1 MKTGKIIRRLVLAS
15 GICFVLVLLIKISFA
30 EVRHSLPV
38 LGDAS
43 SSLIS
48 PQMEREIGKDF
59 LRQIHS
65 SFHTVRDP
73 ILKYY
78 IKGHLR
84 DLAQHSELKENLQGI
99 VLIDSEQ
106 INAFAAPGGIVGI
119 NLGLM
124 LHARDIHEY
133 SAVMA
138 HELAHLS
145 QRHFARRVE
154 ESRAN
159 MLPTMASLIAAIG
172 IGMLGGSD
180 AGMAAISASQAVAQS
195 NALRYSRNR
204 EQEADRIGLATLHR
218 AGLDTGGMARMFERM
233 QRNYRFT
240 RMPPE
245 FLLTHPL
252 SETRIADAKSH
263 ARRYPENNADDSPDY
278 ALMRARAYLHYAKS
292 PESAIQHFTKNMED
306 SPDSIAAIYGLSLAN
321 SKAGRHK
328 KAIALG
334 KNILNSGLSK
344 ILSISCY
351 TELLIN
357 AEQFDL
363 AKKILVEHLKIN
375 PQNNA
380 MTSLFAD
387 LLTSS
392 EDYISAEK
400 VLEKQSQTQ
409 PNDVDVWFNLA
420 EVAGKAGNIVGVH
433 KARAEYFAL
442 HGAYQKAISHLEYA
456 KRLTSRT
463 NRSSNAKLDQRIT
476 DLRNALR
483 SARSS

>member
-240 RMPPE
+240 RMPPRV
-245 FLLTHPL
+245 P
-252 SETRIADAKSH
+252 
-263 ARRYPENNADDSPDY
+263 P
-278 ALMRARAYLHYAKS
+278 
-292 PESAIQHFTKNMED
+292 
-306 SPDSIAAIYGLSLAN
+306 
-321 SKAGRHK
+321 
-328 KAIALG
+328 
-334 KNILNSGLSK
+334 
-344 ILSISCY
+344 Y
-351 TELLIN
+351 T
-357 AEQFDL
+357 
-363 AKKILVEHLKIN
+363 
-375 PQNNA
+375 P
-380 MTSLFAD
+380 S
-387 LLTSS
+387 
-392 EDYISAEK
+392 
-400 VLEKQSQTQ
+400 
-409 PNDVDVWFNLA
+409 
-420 EVAGKAGNIVGVH
+420 
-433 KARAEYFAL
+433 
-442 HGAYQKAISHLEYA
+442 
-456 KRLTSRT
+456 
-463 NRSSNAKLDQRIT
+463 
-476 DLRNALR
+476 
-483 SARSS
+483 

>member
-1 MKTGKIIRRLVLAS
+1 MESYSDDLKDYVD
-15 GICFVLVLLIKISFA
+15 
-30 EVRHSLPV
+30 VR
-38 LGDAS
+38 
-43 SSLIS
+43 
-48 PQMEREIGKDF
+48 
-59 LRQIHS
+59 
-65 SFHTVRDP
+65 
-73 ILKYY
+73 
-78 IKGHLR
+78 
-84 DLAQHSELKENLQGI
+84 
-99 VLIDSEQ
+99 
-106 INAFAAPGGIVGI
+106 
-119 NLGLM
+119 
-124 LHARDIHEY
+124 
-133 SAVMA
+133 
-138 HELAHLS
+138 
-145 QRHFARRVE
+145 
-154 ESRAN
+154 
-159 MLPTMASLIAAIG
+159 
-172 IGMLGGSD
+172 
-180 AGMAAISASQAVAQS
+180 
-195 NALRYSRNR
+195 
-204 EQEADRIGLATLHR
+204 
-218 AGLDTGGMARMFERM
+218 
-233 QRNYRFT
+233 
-240 RMPPE
+240 
-245 FLLTHPL
+245 
-252 SETRIADAKSH
+252 
-263 ARRYPENNADDSPDY
+263 
-278 ALMRARAYLHYAKS
+278 
-292 PESAIQHFTKNMED
+292 TKNMED

-392 EDYISAEK
+392 EDYISAEN
-400 VLEKQSQTQ
+400 VLEKQSKTQ

>member
-1 MKTGKIIRRLVLAS
+1 MKTGKIISSLSSPS
-15 GICFVLVLLIKISFA
+15 GICFILLLLTRISFA
-30 EVRHSLPV
+30 EVRDSLPV

-43 SSLIS
+43 SSIIS
-48 PQMEREIGKDF
+48 PQMERQIGKDF

-99 VLIDSEQ
+99 VLIDSEE
-106 INAFAAPGGIVGI
+106 INAFAAPGGIVGV

-124 LHARDIHEY
+124 LHARDVHEY

-172 IGMLGGSD
+172 IGMLGGGD
-180 AGMAAISASQAVAQS
+180 AGIAAISASQALTQS

-204 EQEADRIGLATLHR
+204 EQEADRIGLSTLDR

-263 ARRYPENNADDSPDY
+263 ARRYSNGTSDDSPDY
-278 ALMRARAYLHYAKS
+278 ALMRARAHVHYAKS
-292 PESAIQHFTKNMED
+292 PESAIQHFTKKLED
-306 SPDSIAAIYGLSLAN
+306 SPGSITAIYGLSLAN
-321 SKAGRHK
+321 SRAGRHK
-328 KAIALG
+328 TAVALG
-334 KNILNSGLSK
+334 KTILDSGLSK

-357 AEQFDL
+357 AEEFHL
-363 AKKILVEHLKIN
+363 AKQILLQQLKIN

-380 MTSLFAD
+380 MTSLYAD
-387 LLTSS
+387 LLTRS

-409 PNDVDVWFNLA
+409 SNDVDVWFNLA
-420 EVAGKAGNIVGVH
+420 EVAGKSGNIVGVH

-463 NRSSNAKLDQRIT
+463 NSSSNARLDQRIT